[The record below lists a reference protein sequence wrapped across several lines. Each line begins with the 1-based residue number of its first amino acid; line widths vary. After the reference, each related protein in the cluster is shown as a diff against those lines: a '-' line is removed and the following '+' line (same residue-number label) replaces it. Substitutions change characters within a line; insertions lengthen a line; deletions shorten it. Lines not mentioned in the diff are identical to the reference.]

1 MLNNLRLDHYAEGM
15 TAIFLAIIIVIVLQI
30 YTKKLLGEERIRQC
44 HEVGGHYLAIV
55 GGFYAVLLGLIVFAA
70 MDKFIAAEKTVEQ
83 EGKSI
88 LAVYTM
94 AAQFEDKGLNIQEGL
109 KNIRMKL

>member
-1 MLNNLRLDHYAEGM
+1 MNNLKLDHYAEGIS
-15 TAIFLAIIIVIVLQI
+15 AICLGIVIVVLFQVYI
-30 YTKKLLGEERIRQC
+30 KKLLGEERIRQC

-55 GGFYAVLLGLIVFAA
+55 GSFYAVLLGLIVFSA

-88 LAVYTM
+88 LAAYTM
-94 AAQFEDKGLNIQEGL
+94 ASQFGSEG
-109 KNIRMKL
+109 K